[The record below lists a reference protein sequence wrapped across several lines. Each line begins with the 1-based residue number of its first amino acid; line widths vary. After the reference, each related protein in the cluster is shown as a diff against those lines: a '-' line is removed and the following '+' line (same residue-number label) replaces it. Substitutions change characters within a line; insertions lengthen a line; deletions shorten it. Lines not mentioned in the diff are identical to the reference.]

1 LLFLSLKN
9 KKDFFFSLVS
19 FHVGDADSPERFSRF
34 VTYRSGVM
42 NLYRPVRLDMSYKT
56 TVVLFHSVH
65 MYLRTKPYRR
75 NEQGQV
81 LDRRY
86 SNDCDWDE
94 NELRD
99 VVLYGESDGEG
110 TASIGGQDGE
120 SSSRSEMDFL
130 VGFGK
135 TGTFLGNQ
143 RSELDEIDTVAF
155 PLKSWIIKVFLST
168 FGKGVLDRNKR

>member
-1 LLFLSLKN
+1 LN
-9 KKDFFFSLVS
+9 FFFLCISPETI
-19 FHVGDADSPERFSRF
+19 FVGDADSPERFSRF

-42 NLYRPVRLDMSYKT
+42 NLYHPVRLDMSYKT

-65 MYLRTKPYRR
+65 VYLRTKPYRR

-81 LDRRY
+81 LGRRY

-94 NELRD
+94 NELRY
-99 VVLYGESDGEG
+99 VVSYGELDGERI
-110 TASIGGQDGE
+110 ASIGGQDGE
-120 SSSRSEMDFL
+120 SSSRSELDFF

-135 TGTFLGNQ
+135 TGAYLGNQ
-143 RSELDEIDTVAF
+143 RSDFDEIDTVGF

-168 FGKGVLDRNKR
+168 FGKDVLDRNKR